1 MPSRTPLVAL
11 VLAALLVGSAFV
23 GGPAT
28 VALLSDKQTVGGT
41 FTVGNDIDRVTTVD
55 SIGQA
60 GNTGGP
66 EQPRKKKGQSP
77 SKQAE
82 STTTT
87 TESETES
94 NANQSTGSPA
104 TETETTTGTDRSPES
119 EQTTVQNRSS
129 EIEAKT
135 SDRYAT

>member
-55 SIGQA
+55 AISQA

-66 EQPRKKKGQSP
+66 EQPRNKKRQST
-77 SKQAE
+77 SKQ
-82 STTTT
+82 SGNTTTT
-87 TESETES
+87 PESETVV
-94 NANQSTGSPA
+94 
-104 TETETTTGTDRSPES
+104 ETE
-119 EQTTVQNRSS
+119 SS
-129 EIEAKT
+129 A
-135 SDRYAT
+135 DQ